1 MRARVSPGNASR
13 ARDLREGGTWTRAQS
28 WKNDA
33 IHALIR
39 LALAVVRPLPA
50 ALLRGIGRVLGAIAL
65 VIFPGARRTALA
77 NVAQALPHLP
87 PAARGR
93 LVARAYFTLGAHLG
107 DAASTLDPGAP
118 LAPLP
123 LGASDCAVLTDALA
137 EGRGVLFASAH
148 LGPWERVAASLV
160 ASGFPL
166 TTLARESY
174 DPRLDALYDRL
185 RGARGVRVIY
195 RGHPGA
201 AARIVRALRTNAVL
215 GAPMDLRSRVPSID
229 APFLGRPAL
238 TAVGPARI
246 ALRTGSAVIVGTA
259 APAPGGLCVTAT
271 RIPTSDLAAD
281 ADGERALTARMNA
294 EISRRIL
301 ALPAHWVWMHDR
313 FARDR

>member
-1 MRARVSPGNASR
+1 MKARDVPVDASR
-13 ARDLREGGTWTRAQS
+13 ARDLREGGAWTRAQS

-33 IHALIR
+33 IYALVR
-39 LALAVVRPLPA
+39 VALAVVLPLPA
-50 ALLRGIGRVLGAIAL
+50 VFLRAIGRVLGAIAL
-65 VIFPGARRTALA
+65 VIFPAARRTALA
-77 NVAQALPHLP
+77 NVAQALPDLP
-87 PAARGR
+87 PATRRR
-93 LVARAYFTLGAHLG
+93 LVARAYVTLGAHLG
-107 DAASTLDPGAP
+107 DAAATLAPGAP
-118 LAPLP
+118 LAPLS
-123 LGASDCAVLTDALA
+123 LGERDRAILADALA

-238 TAVGPARI
+238 TPAGPARI

-259 APAPGGLCVTAT
+259 APSPGGLCVTTT
-271 RIPTSDLAAD
+271 RIPTRDLAAD
-281 ADGERALTARMNA
+281 PDGERTLTCRINA
-294 EISRRIL
+294 ELSRRIL